1 MELDSLK
8 TEEIVKIMNS
18 EDNEVVKA
26 IKCEINNISNA
37 IELVVKSF
45 NKGGRLIYIG
55 AGTSGRLGVL
65 DAVECVPTFGVP
77 DTMVVGLIAGGDSA
91 FVKAVEGAEDNKDLA
106 ISDLR
111 DINLCRDDIVV
122 GIAASGRTP
131 YVIGGLEYANNI
143 GCNTVSVSC
152 NKNSEISKLSKVA
165 IEAQVGPEVL
175 TGSTRLKA
183 GTAQKMILNMI
194 STVSMVKIGKVYKNL
209 MVDVLQ
215 TNDKLRVRAQNIVME
230 ITGVEREIAKQK
242 LEECYD
248 NAKIAIVSILLDCDA
263 KTAKEK
269 LEKSNGKVRN
279 AIK

>member
-1 MELDSLK
+1 
-8 TEEIVKIMNS
+8 
-18 EDNEVVKA
+18 
-26 IKCEINNISNA
+26 
-37 IELVVKSF
+37 
-45 NKGGRLIYIG
+45 
-55 AGTSGRLGVL
+55 
-65 DAVECVPTFGVP
+65 
-77 DTMVVGLIAGGDSA
+77 
-91 FVKAVEGAEDNKDLA
+91 
-106 ISDLR
+106 
-111 DINLCRDDIVV
+111 
-122 GIAASGRTP
+122 
-131 YVIGGLEYANNI
+131 
-143 GCNTVSVSC
+143 
-152 NKNSEISKLSKVA
+152 
-165 IEAQVGPEVL
+165 
-175 TGSTRLKA
+175 
-183 GTAQKMILNMI
+183 MI